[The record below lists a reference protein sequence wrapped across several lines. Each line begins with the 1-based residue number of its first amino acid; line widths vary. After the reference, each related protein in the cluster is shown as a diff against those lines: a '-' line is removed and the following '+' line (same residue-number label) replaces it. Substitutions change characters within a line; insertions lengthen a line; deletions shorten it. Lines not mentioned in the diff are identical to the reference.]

1 MAETLHLTT
10 VCRAIQS
17 LLCSRSL
24 VWGLDFPAP
33 HCLSMAVPC
42 PAGTARAS
50 WSPFSH
56 ELCFVASLAWHSA
69 CSLPGCGLC
78 WLPPSPAVRLTP
90 GPGSRAGPEQIRACS
105 QNQLTDRWMPPSL
118 FLLCENRSLAT
129 LFQETLQRPCALDV
143 ASPEIRPGGGL

>member
-1 MAETLHLTT
+1 MGETLHLTT

-24 VWGLDFPAP
+24 VRGLDFPAP
-33 HCLSMAVPC
+33 PCLSMAVPC
-42 PAGTARAS
+42 PGTARAPR
-50 WSPFSH
+50 SPFSH
-56 ELCFVASLAWHSA
+56 ELGFVASLAWHGA
-69 CSLPGCGLC
+69 RSLPGSGLSR
-78 WLPPSPAVRLTP
+78 LPQSPAVRLTP

-105 QNQLTDRWMPPSL
+105 QNQLTGRWTPPSL

-129 LFQETLQRPCALDV
+129 VFQETLQRPCALDL